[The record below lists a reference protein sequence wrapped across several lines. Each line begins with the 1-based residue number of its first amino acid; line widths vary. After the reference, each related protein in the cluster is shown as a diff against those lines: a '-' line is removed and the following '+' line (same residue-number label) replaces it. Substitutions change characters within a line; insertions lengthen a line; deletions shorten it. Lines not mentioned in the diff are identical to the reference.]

1 MEQASKGKAL
11 KGQKWDKEKKCWYFP
26 EGVQPPAQ
34 KPVVKKEQKGLAV
47 KIDAPITAGE
57 VAEIVNQALE
67 QERKARGI
75 TTQVDAPRYNGDAER
90 HLPIATTDITDEDAL
105 EKPVNYFAWNRMV
118 YIDSYVDK
126 GRVKNPPY
134 NRPIVLSPMPPLV
147 DTDERGERKE
157 LQRCMV
163 EIWSKSQVHFI
174 ETHPMFSAGLI
185 MKDASELRTEDIK
198 YIHLKTQVIAS
209 VARMAKTELITQC
222 RGRQIVGLDNDFDKM
237 RNKLIESMCKEIT
250 NQNKAK
256 AEKMAKETRNAEAMY
271 GK

>member
-1 MEQASKGKAL
+1 MEAKGKAL

-34 KPVVKKEQKGLAV
+34 KSIVKEEKKGPIAD
-47 KIDAPITAGE
+47 IDAPITAGQ
-57 VAEIVNQALE
+57 VAEIVSLALE
-67 QERKARGI
+67 KDRATRGGTPI
-75 TTQVDAPRYNGDAER
+75 ADAPKYNGDVER
-90 HLPIATTDITDEDAL
+90 HLPIAVTDITDEDAL
-105 EKPVNYFAWNRMV
+105 EKPVNYFAWNRLV

-126 GRVKNPPY
+126 GRTKNPPY
-134 NRPIVLSPMPPLV
+134 NRPIVLNPMPPLV

-163 EIWSKSQVHFI
+163 EVWSKSQVNFI

-209 VARMAKTELITQC
+209 VARMAKSELITHC
-222 RGRQIVGLDNDFDKM
+222 RGRQIVGLDNDFEKM
-237 RNKLIESMCKEIT
+237 RNKLIESMCKEIM
-250 NQNKAK
+250 NQSKQKAQ
-256 AEKMAKETRNAEAMY
+256 KMAVETRNAEAMY